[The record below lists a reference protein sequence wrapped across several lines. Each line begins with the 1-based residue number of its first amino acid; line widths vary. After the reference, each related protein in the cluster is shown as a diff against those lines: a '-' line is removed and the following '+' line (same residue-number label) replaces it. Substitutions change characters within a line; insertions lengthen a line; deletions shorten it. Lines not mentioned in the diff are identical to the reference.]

1 VKINILTV
9 KMKSMLRALSG
20 LIISTFILF
29 TFSSF
34 HPDAGP
40 SAIKI
45 RTIVI
50 DPGHSPCDP
59 GTNGLISAEKDVT
72 LDISLKLG
80 EVIKSNFP
88 NIRVVFTRTTDV
100 CVNNATNR
108 HDDLHGRAQIANQ
121 AKGDLFISIHC
132 NATRQPAGGYYEKR
146 VIGHKKKLVY
156 VGKGS
161 KKHKK
166 WINAPIY
173 ESYWVKNTRVGT
185 ETYIWKADRNT
196 KKGDAINE
204 RDESGEDVTDSAAV
218 AEEAFDVSSPEGR
231 MRAQLYEKKYFDN
244 SALFATLVEES
255 FAAAGRQSYG
265 VKQRDVGIQV
275 LQATGM
281 PSVLIEVGFLSNKEE
296 EEYLNSDKGQNEV
309 VQNIIDALDRYKNQV
324 EGSPSTPQV
333 IQTDS
338 IRK

>member
-1 VKINILTV
+1 
-9 KMKSMLRALSG
+9 MLRVLFG
-20 LIISTFILF
+20 GIISTFILL

-34 HPDAGP
+34 TIDHGP
-40 SAIKI
+40 AALKL

-50 DPGHSPCDP
+50 DPGHDPCDQ
-59 GTNGLISAEKDVT
+59 GTHGLISAEKDVT
-72 LDISLKLG
+72 LEISLKLG
-80 EVIKSNFP
+80 EAIKTNYP
-88 NIRVVFTRTTDV
+88 NTKIVFTRTTDA
-100 CVNNATNR
+100 CVNNATNL
-108 HDDLHGRAQIANQ
+108 HNDLHGRAQIANQ

-132 NATRQPAGGYYEKR
+132 NSTRQPPGGYYEKR

-185 ETYIWKADRNT
+185 ETYIWKASKQEN
-196 KKGDAINE
+196 KNDAINE
-204 RDESGEDVTDSAAV
+204 RAESGEDVTDSAA
-218 AEEAFDVSSPEGR
+218 AEETFDMSSPEAR

-265 VKQRDVGIQV
+265 VKQRDAGIQV

-296 EEYLNSDKGQNEV
+296 EEYLNSNKGQDEV
-309 VQNIIDALDRYKNQV
+309 VQNIVDALERYKNQV
-324 EGSPSTPQV
+324 EGGSGITPAQP
-333 IQTDS
+333 TDT
-338 IRK
+338 IPK

>member
-1 VKINILTV
+1 
-9 KMKSMLRALSG
+9 MLRALSG
-20 LIISTFILF
+20 LIISTFIFF

-34 HPDAGP
+34 HLGSGP
-40 SAIKI
+40 AAIKL

-59 GTNGLISAEKDVT
+59 GTRGLISAEKDVT
-72 LDISLKLG
+72 LEIALKFG
-80 EVIKSNFP
+80 EAIKASMP
-88 NIRVVFTRTTDV
+88 NTKVVFTRTTDA
-100 CVNNATNR
+100 CVNNATNL

-166 WINAPIY
+166 WVNAPIY

-185 ETYIWKADRNT
+185 ETYIWKAGKQEN
-196 KKGDAINE
+196 KNDAINE
-204 RDESGEDVTDSAAV
+204 REESGEDVTDSTAA
-218 AEEAFDVSSPEGR
+218 AEEAFDLTSPEAR
-231 MRAQLYEKKYFDN
+231 MRAALYEKKYFDN
-244 SALFATLVEES
+244 SALFATMVEES

-296 EEYLNSDKGQNEV
+296 EEYLNSDKGQDEV
-309 VQNIIDALDRYKNQV
+309 VQNIIDALQRYKSQV
-324 EGSPSTPQV
+324 EGSTSSSPAPPVDT
-333 IQTDS
+333 TG
-338 IRK
+338 K

>member
-1 VKINILTV
+1 
-9 KMKSMLRALSG
+9 MKSMLRALSG

-34 HPDAGP
+34 NTGNGP
-40 SAIKI
+40 AALKL

-50 DPGHSPCDP
+50 DPGHGGMYS
-59 GTNGLISAEKDVT
+59 GTANGLISVEKDIT
-72 LDISLKLG
+72 LEVSLKLG
-80 EVIKSNFP
+80 EAIRSKYPGIK
-88 NIRVVFTRTTDV
+88 VVFTRTTDAT
-100 CVNNATNR
+100 VNNATNLK
-108 HDDLHGRAQIANQ
+108 DDLHGRAQIANQ
-121 AKGDLFISIHC
+121 AKGDLFVSIHC
-132 NATRQPAGGYYEKR
+132 NSTQQHAGGYYEKR
-146 VIGHKKKLVY
+146 VIGHKKKLEY

-166 WINAPIY
+166 WVNAPIY

-196 KKGDAINE
+196 NKGDAINE
-204 RDESGEDVTDSAAV
+204 RDESGEDVTDSAA
-218 AEEAFDVSSPEGR
+218 AEETFDLSSPEAR

-244 SALFATLVEES
+244 SALFATMVEES

-296 EEYLNSDKGQNEV
+296 EEYLNSDKGQDEV
-309 VQNIIDALDRYKNQV
+309 VQNIVDALERYKNQV
-324 EGSPSTPQV
+324 EGGVSSQ
-333 IQTDS
+333 QTLPVDS
-338 IRK
+338 IQK

>member
-1 VKINILTV
+1 
-9 KMKSMLRALSG
+9 MLRALSG
-20 LIISTFILF
+20 GIISTFIFF

-34 HPDAGP
+34 NIGSGQA
-40 SAIKI
+40 ALKL

-50 DPGHSPCDP
+50 DPGHGGLYP
-59 GTNGLISAEKDVT
+59 GTHGLISAEKDIT
-72 LDISLKLG
+72 LEISLKLG
-80 EVIKSNFP
+80 EAIKANFP
-88 NIRVVFTRTTDV
+88 NTKVVFTRTTDAT
-100 CVNNATNR
+100 VNNATDL

-156 VGKGS
+156 VGRGS

-166 WINAPIY
+166 WVNAPIY

-185 ETYIWKADRNT
+185 ETYIWKAGKQEN
-196 KKGDAINE
+196 KNDAINE
-204 RDESGEDVTDSAAV
+204 REESGEDVTDSTAA
-218 AEEAFDVSSPEGR
+218 AEEAFDLTSPEAR
-231 MRAQLYEKKYFDN
+231 MRAALYEKKYFDN
-244 SALFATLVEES
+244 SALFATMVEES

-296 EEYLNSDKGQNEV
+296 EEYLNSNKGQDEV

-324 EGSPSTPQV
+324 EGGSSTPPALPADT
-333 IQTDS
+333 IQ
-338 IRK
+338 K

>member
-1 VKINILTV
+1 
-9 KMKSMLRALSG
+9 MLRALFRG
-20 LIISTFILF
+20 IISISIFF

-34 HPDAGP
+34 HPGNGP
-40 SAIKI
+40 TAIKL

-50 DPGHSPCDP
+50 DPGHGGLYP
-59 GTNGLISAEKDVT
+59 GTRGLISSEKDVT
-72 LDISLKLG
+72 LEISLKLG
-80 EVIKSNFP
+80 EAIKSNFP
-88 NIRVVFTRTTDV
+88 NTKVVFTRTTDA
-100 CVNNATNR
+100 CANNADNL
-108 HDDLHGRAQIANQ
+108 HDDLQGRAQIANQ

-161 KKHKK
+161 KKRKK
-166 WINAPIY
+166 WVNAPIY

-204 RDESGEDVTDSAAV
+204 RDESGEDVTDSVV
-218 AEEAFDVSSPEGR
+218 AEEAFDMSTPEAR

-244 SALFATLVEES
+244 SALFATMVEES

-296 EEYLNSDKGQNEV
+296 EEYLNSNKGQDEV

-324 EGSPSTPQV
+324 EGGSSTP
-333 IQTDS
+333 ISPADS
-338 IRK
+338 ISK

>member
-1 VKINILTV
+1 
-9 KMKSMLRALSG
+9 MLRALTG
-20 LIISTFILF
+20 LIISTIIFL
-29 TFSSF
+29 TLSSF
-34 HPDAGP
+34 NIGNGQA
-40 SAIKI
+40 ALKL

-50 DPGHSPCDP
+50 DPGHGGLYP
-59 GTNGLISAEKDVT
+59 GTHGLISAEKDIT
-72 LDISLKLG
+72 LEISLKLG
-80 EVIKSNFP
+80 EAIKTNFP
-88 NIRVVFTRTTDV
+88 NTKVVFTRTTDAT
-100 CVNNATNR
+100 VNNATDL

-156 VGKGS
+156 VGRGS

-166 WINAPIY
+166 WVNAPIY

-185 ETYIWKADRNT
+185 ETYIWKAGKQEN
-196 KKGDAINE
+196 KNDAINE
-204 RDESGEDVTDSAAV
+204 REESGEDVTDSSAA
-218 AEEAFDVSSPEGR
+218 AEEAFDLTSPEAR
-231 MRAQLYEKKYFDN
+231 MRAALYEKKYFDN
-244 SALFATLVEES
+244 SALFATMVEES

-296 EEYLNSDKGQNEV
+296 EEYLNSNKGQDEV

-324 EGSPSTPQV
+324 EGGSSTPPASPADT
-333 IQTDS
+333 IQ
-338 IRK
+338 K

>member
-1 VKINILTV
+1 MKINILTV
-9 KMKSMLRALSG
+9 KMKSMLRALFG
-20 LIISTFILF
+20 LVISTFISF

-34 HPDAGP
+34 HPDKDPA
-40 SAIKI
+40 AIKL

-50 DPGHSPCDP
+50 DPGHGGLYP
-59 GTNGLISAEKDVT
+59 GTRGLISSEKDVT
-72 LDISLKLG
+72 LEISLKLG
-80 EVIKSNFP
+80 EAIKNEFP
-88 NIRVVFTRTTDV
+88 NTKVVFTRTTDA
-100 CVNNATNR
+100 CVNNATNH
-108 HDDLHGRAQIANQ
+108 HDDLHGRAQIANS

-132 NATRQPAGGYYEKR
+132 NSTRQPAGGYYEKR

-196 KKGDAINE
+196 FKGDAINE
-204 RDESGEDVTDSAAV
+204 RDESGEDVTDSVV
-218 AEEAFDVSSPEGR
+218 AEEAFDLSSPEAR
-231 MRAQLYEKKYFDN
+231 IRAQLYEKKYFDN
-244 SALFATLVEES
+244 SALFATMVEES

-281 PSVLIEVGFLSNKEE
+281 TSVLIEVGFLSNKEE
-296 EEYLNSDKGQNEV
+296 EEYLNSNKGQDEV
-309 VQNIIDALDRYKNQV
+309 VQNIVDAISKYKKQL
-324 EGSPSTPQV
+324 EGGAITPMPQP
-333 IQTDS
+333 TDT
-338 IRK
+338 IGK

>member
-1 VKINILTV
+1 
-9 KMKSMLRALSG
+9 MLRVLYG
-20 LIISTFILF
+20 LIISTFISF

-34 HPDAGP
+34 SVSSGP
-40 SAIKI
+40 AALKL

-50 DPGHSPCDP
+50 DPGHGGLYT
-59 GTNGLISAEKDVT
+59 GTRGLISSEKDVT
-72 LDISLKLG
+72 LEISLKLG
-80 EVIKSNFP
+80 EAIKSNFP
-88 NIRVVFTRTTDV
+88 NTKVVFTRTTDA
-100 CVNNATNR
+100 CVNNATNL

-132 NATRQPAGGYYEKR
+132 NSTRQPAGGYYEKR

-156 VGKGS
+156 VGRGS
-161 KKHKK
+161 KKRKK
-166 WINAPIY
+166 WVNAPIY

-204 RDESGEDVTDSAAV
+204 RDESGEDVTDSAAI
-218 AEEAFDVSSPEGR
+218 AEEAFDLSSPEAR

-244 SALFATLVEES
+244 SALFATMVEES

-296 EEYLNSDKGQNEV
+296 EEYLNSDKGQSEV

-324 EGSPSTPQV
+324 EGGASAPPAQRADTIS
-333 IQTDS
+333 
-338 IRK
+338 K

>member
-1 VKINILTV
+1 
-9 KMKSMLRALSG
+9 MLRALFV
-20 LIISTFILF
+20 LFISTFIFF

-34 HPDAGP
+34 NSDRGP
-40 SAIKI
+40 AAIKL

-50 DPGHSPCDP
+50 DPGHSPCDQ
-59 GTNGLISAEKDVT
+59 GTRGLVSEEKDVT
-72 LDISLKLG
+72 LEIALKLG
-80 EVIKSNFP
+80 ESIKANLP
-88 NIRVVFTRTTDV
+88 NTKVVFTRTTDA
-100 CVNNATNR
+100 CVNNATNL

-185 ETYIWKADRNT
+185 ETYVWKAGKQEN
-196 KKGDAINE
+196 KNDAINE
-204 RDESGEDVTDSAAV
+204 REESGEDVTDSTAV
-218 AEEAFDVSSPEGR
+218 AQEAFDVTSPEAR
-231 MRAQLYEKKYFDN
+231 MRAVLYEKKYFDN
-244 SALFATLVEES
+244 SALFASMVEES

-265 VKQRDVGIQV
+265 VKQRDKGIQV

-296 EEYLNSDKGQNEV
+296 EEYLNSDKGQDEV
-309 VQNIIDALDRYKNQV
+309 VQNIVDALQRYKKQV
-324 EGSPSTPQV
+324 ENGNSAPTSQ
-333 IQTDS
+333 QTDS
-338 IRK
+338 TSK

>member
-1 VKINILTV
+1 
-9 KMKSMLRALSG
+9 MLRVLFG
-20 LIISTFILF
+20 GIISTFILL
-29 TFSSF
+29 TFSSYVGN
-34 HPDAGP
+34 HSPA
-40 SAIKI
+40 ALKL

-50 DPGHSPCDP
+50 DPGHDPCDP
-59 GTNGLISAEKDVT
+59 GTHGLISAEKDVT
-72 LDISLKLG
+72 LEISLKLG
-80 EVIKSNFP
+80 EAIKTNFP
-88 NIRVVFTRTTDV
+88 NTKLVFTRTTDA
-100 CVNNATNR
+100 CVNNATNL

-166 WINAPIY
+166 WVNAPIY

-185 ETYIWKADRNT
+185 ETYIWKAGKQGN
-196 KKGDAINE
+196 KGDAINE
-204 RDESGEDVTDSAAV
+204 REESGEDVTDSAASV
-218 AEEAFDVSSPEGR
+218 ETFDMSSPEAR

-255 FAAAGRQSYG
+255 FASAGRQSYG

-296 EEYLNSDKGQNEV
+296 EEYLNSDKGQDEV

-324 EGSPSTPQV
+324 EGGSVSTPAQAADT
-333 IQTDS
+333 IP
-338 IRK
+338 K

>member
-1 VKINILTV
+1 MV
-9 KMKSMLRALSG
+9 RALFSG
-20 LIISTFILF
+20 VISTFIF
-29 TFSSF
+29 FISSSF
-34 HPDAGP
+34 YPNHNPQAL
-40 SAIKI
+40 KI

-50 DPGHSPCDP
+50 DPGHSPCDQ
-59 GTNGLISAEKDVT
+59 GTKGLISAEKDVT
-72 LDISLKLG
+72 LDIALKLG
-80 EVIKSNFP
+80 ESIKTNFP
-88 NIRVVFTRTTDV
+88 GIKVVFTRTTDA
-100 CVNNATNR
+100 CVNGATNL

-121 AKGDLFISIHC
+121 ARGDLFISIHC

-146 VIGHKKKLVY
+146 VIGHRKKLVY
-156 VGKGS
+156 VGKGA

-166 WINAPIY
+166 WVNAPIY

-185 ETYIWKADRNT
+185 ESYIWRADLSS

-204 RDESGEDVTDSAAV
+204 RDESGEDVTDSS
-218 AEEAFDVSSPEGR
+218 AEQAFDLNTPEAR

-265 VKQRDVGIQV
+265 VKQRDKGIQV

-296 EEYLNSDKGQNEV
+296 EEYLNSDKGQGEV
-309 VQNIIDALDRYKNQV
+309 VQNIVDAFGRYKNEI
-324 EGSPSTPQV
+324 EGITPAPAV
-333 IQTDS
+333 PPADTLS
-338 IRK
+338 K